1 MSENQSREQQIYD
14 EFIEKLKSG
23 DDAAAKALLI
33 GKFGDG
39 TDYAGETLLSY
50 VYDNFSL
57 DLLLFQAV
65 HFTCA
70 QTFVEIKAKLSAIAE
85 EDGSPNYFSA
95 EEIYFVQLDQMSN
108 LGDQALADKIANG
121 MVPDLWPIPG
131 DLRNFGVP
139 SRTCDV
145 PFDSNKLIYEELQN
159 LSSMTE
165 TTLEVLV
172 KVDVVPNGASD
183 LNEGRE
189 RVSPEE
195 FGDRSR
201 NHESMTLVYN
211 LES

>member
-1 MSENQSREQQIYD
+1 MSENQPTEQQIYD
-14 EFIEKLKSG
+14 QFIEKLKSG
-23 DDAAAKALLI
+23 DDAAAKELLI
-33 GKFGDG
+33 GKFADG
-39 TDYAGETLLSY
+39 TDYAGETLLTY
-50 VYDNFSL
+50 IWDNSSL
-57 DLLLFQAV
+57 DLFLFQAI
-65 HFTCA
+65 HFACA
-70 QTFVEIKAKLSAIAE
+70 QTFDEIKAKLSAIAE

-95 EEIYFVQLDQMSN
+95 EEIYFEQLDQMSN
-108 LGDQALADKIANG
+108 LDDQALADKIANG
-121 MVPDLWPIPG
+121 MIPDLWPIPG
-131 DLRNFGVP
+131 DPWNFGVP

-159 LSSMTE
+159 LSSMSE

-172 KVDVVPNGASD
+172 KVDVVPNGASG